1 MSNLSVFVFESQQ
14 VRFVGTV
21 EKPEWVAADVCAIL
35 DIDTSVAVNG
45 RKRTSS
51 DASEYFD
58 GGLDADEK
66 GTAIVSTPGGE
77 QEMLTVTEA
86 GLYRLI
92 FKSRKPVAKR
102 FQRWVFHEVLP
113 SLRRTG
119 KYEMPKPDQQQ
130 NTKPTLDELV
140 NFGQKVL
147 AGTRLSSELQTIT
160 VVRGVQALYPEIAPM
175 AQELVGAIQEIVATP
190 ERHLSP
196 TAIGELYA
204 ERQGLPK
211 PIKPEVVNRVLE
223 TAGLQTKQVEIKTN
237 SAGKPQRKN
246 IWHLTEAG
254 KRWGTVTRDKARTHD
269 KIVEHV
275 RWLPDV
281 LEVIDLN
288 VQIN

>member
-1 MSNLSVFVFESQQ
+1 MSNLAVFVFESQE
-14 VRFVGTV
+14 VRFVGTA

-45 RKRTSS
+45 QIRKAKDGSTYR
-51 DASEYFD
+51 D
-58 GGLDADEK
+58 GGLDEDEK
-66 GTAIVSTPGGE
+66 GSLNVSTPGGE
-77 QEMLTVTEA
+77 QEMLTVTEP

-119 KYEMPKPDQQQ
+119 KYEIPHTPQQ
-130 NTKPTLDELV
+130 NHKPTLEELL

-147 AGTRLSSELQTIT
+147 AGTRLSAELQTIT

-175 AQELVGAIQEIVATP
+175 AKELVGAIQEIEATP
-190 ERHLSP
+190 DRHLSP

-204 ERQGLPK
+204 QRNGLSK
-211 PIKPEVVNRVLE
+211 PIKPHVVNQVLE
-223 TAGLQTKQVEIKTN
+223 AAGLQYKEVEVKTN
-237 SAGKPQRKN
+237 SHGKQSHKN

-254 KRWGTVTRDKARTHD
+254 KRWGTVTRDKAKVLSNT
-269 KIVEHV
+269 
-275 RWLPDV
+275 LP
-281 LEVIDLN
+281 
-288 VQIN
+288 